1 MEILRAGEVPLLAR
15 RRVAEGNLPVS
26 LEEKIEILV
35 YLCCDPDE
43 ATRKTALTTL
53 NKWDATELNN
63 LLANPE
69 TPTAILEFAVR
80 HLLPERTELAK
91 ELAGNPALRDA
102 LKKRIH
108 AGAVVE
114 SATTGIGEKAEDA
127 SQPAPER
134 QTLLQK
140 INQMT
145 VAEKIHAALMGNQ
158 EDRTILVRDSNKIVS
173 RAVLQSPKLSDQE
186 VENIATMK
194 NVSEEVLR
202 LIAINGKFIK
212 SYSVARNLINNP
224 RTPIDTGLP
233 LIHRLNDRDLKELS
247 RNKNVA
253 EVIRSMANKL
263 VKQKEQA
270 NKPML
275 PGKH

>member
-1 MEILRAGEVPLLAR
+1 MGNAPALIR
-15 RRVAEGNLPVS
+15 RKAAEGNLPVS
-26 LEEKIEILV
+26 LPEKIEILV
-35 YLCCDPDE
+35 ILCGDRED
-43 ATRKTALTTL
+43 ATRSRAFETL
-53 NKWDATELNN
+53 KNWPTEELQQVLSNRATP
-63 LLANPE
+63 AVV
-69 TPTAILEFAVR
+69 LEFAVR
-80 HLLPERTELAK
+80 RLIPGRAELA
-91 ELAGNPALRDA
+91 EPLARNPALSGSLRNLIQSSTA
-102 LKKRIH
+102 QP
-108 AGAVVE
+108 
-114 SATTGIGEKAEDA
+114 ATFETAKEDA
-127 SQPAPER
+127 TEGAPPER

-140 INQMT
+140 INNMT
-145 VAEKIHAALMGNQ
+145 VAEKINAALMGNQ
-158 EDRTILVRDSNKIVS
+158 EERTILVRDSNKIVA

-202 LIAINGKFIK
+202 LVGMNRKFIR
-212 SYSVARNLINNP
+212 SYGVAHNLINNP

-253 EVIRSMANKL
+253 EVIRRMAVKL

-270 NKPML
+270 NKPTL